1 MHDLELFPSPRR
13 ASPAGFF
20 HGRANADRP
29 GGDRA
34 TRRENGRHLAVICL
48 ANAKTR
54 DLVPVFQGEIPMAS
68 RGARAGGKPK
78 GGKKGKPPMSGGKK
92 GALPKADKGG
102 Y

>member
-1 MHDLELFPSPRR
+1 MGARMRTAMVAIAQRGVKMVAIGSSSVWRTQ
-13 ASPAGFF
+13 SPAIWFPF
-20 HGRANADRP
+20 
-29 GGDRA
+29 
-34 TRRENGRHLAVICL
+34 TE
-48 ANAKTR
+48 
-54 DLVPVFQGEIPMAS
+54 GEIPMAS